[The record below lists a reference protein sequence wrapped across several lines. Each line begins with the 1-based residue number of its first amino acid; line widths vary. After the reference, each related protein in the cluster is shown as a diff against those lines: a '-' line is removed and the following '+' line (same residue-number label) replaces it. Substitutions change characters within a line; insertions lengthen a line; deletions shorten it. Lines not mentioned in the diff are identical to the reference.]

1 MDIFVLNSLLMVSL
15 SVFRLS
21 ARVHRR
27 SFGIL
32 NLTQPVR
39 TQDGPLCEFVTF
51 IDKDMTVNWKFLRW
65 GRTRMCQSAW
75 QGKPLF

>member
-21 ARVHRR
+21 ACVHAPAAPALIRY
-27 SFGIL
+27 FKL
-32 NLTQPVR
+32 NTAC
-39 TQDGPLCEFVTF
+39 QDGPLCEFVTF

-65 GRTRMCQSAW
+65 GRTQSAW